1 MNTTNTTLWIRQA
14 LIITMCGEQDV
25 FSGDIL
31 LENERIVGVYGQQ
44 PDQRELLKQQVARLG
59 RLDRIIDASGMAVMP
74 GLINAHQHSPM
85 NLLKCFSDDLK
96 LMDWLEQKM
105 FPAEARMTPADI
117 YWGSKLSMAEM
128 IRSGTTAFADMYI
141 HMNEIAQAVQE
152 TGMRAS
158 LTRGLVFGD
167 ERGQQRI
174 QEAIELVERWHGGAD
189 GRITTMFGPHAPYT
203 CPPEQLREVI
213 KLAESYQLPVHIHLA
228 ETKEET
234 AQIAARYG
242 QTPTQYLSELGL
254 FEHLHVLLAH
264 GVHITSADMNNLKG
278 MRGGI
283 AHNPLS
289 NLKLGCGIAPV
300 LELQRQ
306 SITVGLG
313 TDGAGS
319 ASTLDMFAG
328 IRAASLLQKL
338 YYGDPAVQSAY
349 RFLQMA
355 TIDSARLLQ
364 IDHEV
369 GTLEAGKKADLILI
383 DLNKPHL
390 QPLHH
395 VISAIAYAVNGAD
408 VHTTIVNG
416 RVLMDNYELLT
427 LDEQQL
433 LQQGRERS
441 QRLVSGL

>member
-1 MNTTNTTLWIRQA
+1 MSTKLWIKQA
-14 LIITMCGEQDV
+14 MIITMRGEQDI
-25 FSGDIL
+25 FEGDIL
-31 LENERIVGVYGQQ
+31 IEQDRIIGVYGQSNGE
-44 PDQRELLKQQVARLG
+44 RHELKQELKRLG
-59 RLDRIIDASGMAVMP
+59 HIDRTIHASGMAVMP

-96 LMDWLEQKM
+96 LMEWLEQKM
-105 FPAEARMTPADI
+105 FPAEARMTPEDI

-128 IRSGTTAFADMYI
+128 LRSGTTTFADMYI
-141 HMNEIAQAVQE
+141 HMNEIAHAVE
-152 TGMRAS
+152 ESGMRTS

-167 ERGQQRI
+167 EHGAQRM
-174 QEAIELVERWHGGAD
+174 QEAVELVERWQGGAD

-203 CPPEQLREVI
+203 CPPERLREVI
-213 KLAESYQLPVHIHLA
+213 QLAESYQLPVHIHLA
-228 ETKEET
+228 ETREET
-234 AQIAARYG
+234 AQIDERYG
-242 QTPTQYLSELGL
+242 QTPTQYLYELGL

-264 GVHITSADMNNLKG
+264 GVHINEHDMSYLQG

-300 LELQRQ
+300 LELQRRG
-306 SITVGLG
+306 ITVGLG

-328 IRAASLLQKL
+328 IRAASLMQKL
-338 YYGDPAVQSAY
+338 HYADPAVESAY

-364 IDHEV
+364 LDHEV
-369 GTLEAGKKADLILI
+369 GTLEAGKKADLILL

-395 VISAIAYAVNGAD
+395 VISAIAYAVHGAD

-416 RVLMDNYELLT
+416 QVLMDNRELIT
-427 LDEQQL
+427 LNEQQVL
-433 LQQGRERS
+433 EEGKKRS
-441 QRLVSGL
+441 KRLVEGI